1 MKKSKGKFISR
12 EEPKYINYG
21 EFEAKEVAD
30 DTLKNTPWGPWSLK
44 LNKIKYEVE
53 GNKIEEEI
61 KEYKWEINEGFV
73 TSVDDLTKIDPVYL
87 SETKNLGLKG
97 ARDDENSANRIKI
110 RRQYALK
117 NKFGLKEYQLP
128 EPLRIHDYLRGQ
140 NMLLP
145 PDVSLANKVPD
156 NANTEG
162 HAIDKHV
169 IGDGEYKTPLNLAM
183 RAITGDGL
191 NGNDIA
197 SAFITKADGDASFKK
212 AIADS
217 WGASV
222 IPNLFKR
229 SQSSIEDSSLDSSKC
244 LAFKRKVDAPIKID
258 ESKCEIFE
266 EGGISK
272 VREKVTVLA
281 EEVSDTLKLG
291 KGYIQPEVNEP
302 YWHLTTYFPTT

>member
-1 MKKSKGKFISR
+1 MKKSKGKFISH
-12 EEPKYINYG
+12 EELQYIDYKD
-21 EFEAKEVAD
+21 FEKKEVAD
-30 DTLKNTPWGPWSLK
+30 NTLKDTPWGPWTLK
-44 LNKIKYEVE
+44 LKKIKYEF
-53 GNKIEEEI
+53 EEEI

-73 TSVDDLTKIDPVYL
+73 TSVDDLTNIDSVYL
-87 SETKNLGLKG
+87 SETKNLGIKG
-97 ARDDENSANRIKI
+97 ARDDKNSAVRIKT

-117 NKFGLKEYQLP
+117 NKFGLEEYQSP

-156 NANTEG
+156 NASTEG

-169 IGDGEYKTPLNLAM
+169 IGDGKYKTPLNLAM
-183 RAITGDGL
+183 RAITDDGL

-197 SAFITKADGDASFKK
+197 SAFSTKADGDASFKK

-217 WGASV
+217 WEAFV

-229 SQSSIEDSSLDSSKC
+229 SQSSIKDSSLDSSKC

-272 VREKVTVLA
+272 VKEKGKGQILA